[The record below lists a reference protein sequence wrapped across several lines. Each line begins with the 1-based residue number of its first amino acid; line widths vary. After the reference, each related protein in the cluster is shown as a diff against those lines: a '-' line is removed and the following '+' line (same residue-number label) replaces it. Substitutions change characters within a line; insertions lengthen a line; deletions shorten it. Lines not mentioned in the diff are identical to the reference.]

1 MIAFFLTNKK
11 SMKKEELIG
20 QATPEQVAEWKKKH
34 GKLWAIIVDGHIC
47 YLRKPDRK
55 ILGYAS
61 VAGKDNP
68 LKFNEVILNS
78 CFVGGSEAVK
88 NEDDLFLGASSKL
101 VELIQVK
108 EAELVNL

>member
-1 MIAFFLTNKK
+1 MNKG
-11 SMKKEELIG
+11 ETQLIG
-20 QATPEQVAEWKKKH
+20 QATPEQIEEWKNKY
-34 GKLWAIIVDGHIC
+34 GKMWAIIVDGHIC
-47 YLRKPDRK
+47 YLKKPDRK

-68 LKFNEVILNS
+68 LKFNEVILTN

-88 NEDDLFLGASSKL
+88 TDDELFLGASSKL
-101 VELIQVK
+101 VDIIQVK